1 MRQITLRDVP
11 EDVERVVRNEA
22 ENNGMSLNKAF
33 LSVLRRGA
41 RQNALCESRRR
52 RFSTSDN
59 SRSSATDELDAVIAE
74 LKCFGTGQTS
84 GDMPVSVMIAEGRR

>member
-1 MRQITLRDVP
+1 MRQITLRDIP

-41 RQNALCESRRR
+41 KQNALYECRRR
-52 RFSTSDN
+52 RFGTSDN
-59 SRSSATDELDAVIAE
+59 FGTGSTDELDAVIAE
-74 LKCFGTGQTS
+74 LKGFGAGQTT
-84 GDMPVSVMIAEGRR
+84 GDMSVARMLAEGRR

>member
-1 MRQITLRDVP
+1 MRQITLRDIP

-41 RQNALCESRRR
+41 NQNTLYEYRRR
-52 RFSTSDN
+52 RFSASEN
-59 SRSSATDELDAVIAE
+59 AAMAATDELDAVIAE
-74 LKCFGTGQTS
+74 LKSFGTGQTT
-84 GDMPVSVMIAEGRR
+84 GDMPVAQMIAEGRR